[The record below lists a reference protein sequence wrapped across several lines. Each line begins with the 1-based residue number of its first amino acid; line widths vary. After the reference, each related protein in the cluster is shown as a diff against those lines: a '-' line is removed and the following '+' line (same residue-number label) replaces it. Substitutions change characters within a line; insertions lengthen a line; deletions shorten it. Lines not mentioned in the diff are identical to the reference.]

1 MKLYGKG
8 NLFLIRSSC
17 EFKCGQVGAIFALF
31 FFKKLSFRID
41 LGLLK
46 NAGSPESSI
55 YRTPVPPALISYIS
69 VVHLSQLMNC
79 YWYIFNN

>member
-31 FFKKLSFRID
+31 FFLKKLSFRID

-55 YRTPVPPALISYIS
+55 YRTPVPPALISYIC
-69 VVHLSQLMNC
+69 VVCVIC
-79 YWYIFNN
+79 YYY